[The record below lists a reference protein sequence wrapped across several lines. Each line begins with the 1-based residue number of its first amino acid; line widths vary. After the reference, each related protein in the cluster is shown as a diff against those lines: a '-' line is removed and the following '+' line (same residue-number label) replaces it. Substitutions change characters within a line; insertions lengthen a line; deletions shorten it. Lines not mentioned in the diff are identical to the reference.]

1 MSELYVLLKME
12 FDTIRP
18 IISGLIGATIAGWF
32 AVRWLRRL
40 PHADNQSTQRKLVKN
55 QKGVVRAA
63 NIGAGIG
70 IATGL
75 ILYLGGF
82 MDDND
87 WRGLGLTMGVMALLP
102 ILVIII
108 ANFEGGIRQV
118 REGFAAYAL
127 AQKVP
132 SAILFPLMG
141 LMLCA
146 GLWATI
152 ELMPTNNAE
161 QDAAGNPLPAV

>member
-1 MSELYVLLKME
+1 ME

-18 IISGLIGATIAGWF
+18 IISGLIGATIAGWL
-32 AVRWLRRL
+32 AVRWTKRL
-40 PHADNQSTQRKLVKN
+40 PHANNQSTQRKLAKN

-82 MDDND
+82 MDDRD
-87 WRGLGLTMGVMALLP
+87 WRGLGLAMGLMALLP
-102 ILVIII
+102 MLVIII
-108 ANFEGGIRQV
+108 ANFKGGSRQV

-127 AQKVP
+127 AQKAP

-141 LMLCA
+141 LMVC
-146 GLWATI
+146 GGVWAAI
-152 ELMPTNNAE
+152 ALIPTNNAE
-161 QDAAGNPLPAV
+161 QDAAPNYYQQREP

>member
-1 MSELYVLLKME
+1 MD

-18 IISGLIGATIAGWF
+18 IISGLIGAAIAGWF
-32 AVRWLRRL
+32 AVRWTKRL
-40 PHADNQSTQRKLVKN
+40 PHANNRSTQRKLTKN

-75 ILYLGGF
+75 IFYFGGF
-82 MDDND
+82 MDDRD
-87 WRGLGLTMGVMALLP
+87 WRGLGLAMGLMALLP
-102 ILVIII
+102 MLVIII
-108 ANFEGGIRQV
+108 GNFTGGSRQI

-127 AQKVP
+127 AQKTP

-141 LMLCA
+141 LMVC
-146 GLWATI
+146 GGVWAAI
-152 ELMPTNNAE
+152 ELIPTNNAE
-161 QDAAGNPLPAV
+161 QVGAPNPLPSSSDDSQ